1 MAKKETAVSEPG
13 SNNASSKPIC
23 FVVMPF
29 SGWVDSYYEAI
40 YRPAIEAAGLIP
52 RRADDFYRPSAII
65 EDIWELT
72 KSSQIILADLTG
84 RNPNVLYELG
94 LAHAIAKP
102 VVMVT
107 QSIEDIPFDLKGLR
121 IIEYQTQEATWAEAL
136 RVRIQQA
143 IKEVLEDPR
152 RSVPATFLE
161 ARGGDRAEPVS
172 VQDKEL
178 LELRQEFEA
187 LRREV
192 RSMGLPRK
200 LSAKRV
206 QSMSDLAAIL
216 DEAVAEGSASDAVNY
231 LVENADISRQEATTL
246 LRKQG
251 VLAGGSE
258 SEISP

>member
-1 MAKKETAVSEPG
+1 VAEKETAVSEPG
-13 SNNASSKPIC
+13 TVDASSKPIC

-29 SGWVDSYYEAI
+29 SGYVNTYYENI

-52 RRADDFYRPSAII
+52 RRADDVYRPSAII

-72 KSSQIILADLTG
+72 KSAQIILADLTG

-107 QSIEDIPFDLKGLR
+107 QSIQDIPFDLTGLR
-121 IIEYQTQEATWAEAL
+121 IIEYQTQEATWAADL
-136 RVRIQQA
+136 HNHIKQA
-143 IKEVLEDPR
+143 VKEVLENPR

-161 ARGGDRAEPVS
+161 ARGGDRSEPVS

-178 LELRQEFEA
+178 LDLRQEIHA

-192 RSMGLPRK
+192 RTMVGLPSK
-200 LSAKRV
+200 VSANRIR
-206 QSMSDLAAIL
+206 SMSDLAAIV
-216 DEAVAEGSASDAVNY
+216 DEAVAEGSDSDAVKY
-231 LVENADISRQEATTL
+231 LMENADMSRSEATTL
-246 LRKQG
+246 LCERG
-251 VLAGGSE
+251 WLAGGS
-258 SEISP
+258 